1 MADFWADRYWNGKFF
16 NSRYFSGG
24 VESLFANISAGG
36 SVEATL
42 SVAGGQA
49 VAPATTSGRRLIIPY
64 RKKQDEAPAKPQA
77 RASTG
82 GDAEATSDAAFAAIA
97 DRVDAALD
105 ALPGARAIDAMV
117 AGNAA
122 QAALD
127 AAMAAIEQARDE
139 DEDTVLM
146 LLLAA

>member
-1 MADFWADRYWNGKFF
+1 MLALWLAT
-16 NSRYFSGG
+16 G
-24 VESLFANISAGG
+24 VLGD
-36 SVEATL
+36 
-42 SVAGGQA
+42 AGGQA

-97 DRVDAALD
+97 DRVGAALD

-127 AAMAAIEQARDE
+127 AAMAAIEQARNE